1 MLDATHIPLNPPHT
15 RLTPPHIPLIF
26 ILYRA
31 DLEAQLA
38 AMESK
43 VLQGEAQGGLSEL
56 ARRQEQVLRSQQQQL
71 QRQRSKDA
79 AKLRQ
84 IADMEEAA
92 LMAQGKYSSL
102 QACSCCPLA
111 CLHTT
116 CGLLAIEQTWKASN
130 DNMKDN
136 GPLVH
141 GKYPCL
147 QALVLLPFGL
157 VCQPLFCPFTDLDGS
172 PFMYATGFEWLPAQR
187 ELRV

>member
-1 MLDATHIPLNPPHT
+1 MPLIPPD
-15 RLTPPHIPLIF
+15 IQFISPLIF
-26 ILYRA
+26 ILHRA

-56 ARRQEQVLRSQQQQL
+56 ARRQEEVLRSQQQQL
-71 QRQRSKDA
+71 QQQRSKDA

-111 CLHTT
+111 CLHTA
-116 CGLLAIEQTWKASN
+116 CCC
-130 DNMKDN
+130 
-136 GPLVH
+136 P
-141 GKYPCL
+141 
-147 QALVLLPFGL
+147 LLPFTVTFL
-157 VCQPLFCPFTDLDGS
+157 PLSRLDS
-172 PFMYATGFEWLPAQR
+172 KC
-187 ELRV
+187 

>member
-1 MLDATHIPLNPPHT
+1 MPLTLPHIP
-15 RLTPPHIPLIF
+15 LTPPHIPFIF
-26 ILYRA
+26 ILHRA

-56 ARRQEQVLRSQQQQL
+56 VRRQEEVLRRQQQQL

-102 QACSCCPLA
+102 QARSRCLLALLLPFGFACNFPVAALWLAHTLPVAALWLA
-111 CLHTT
+111 CI
-116 CGLLAIEQTWKASN
+116 LLPFAGFHCDFAAIEQT
-130 DNMKDN
+130 
-136 GPLVH
+136 
-141 GKYPCL
+141 
-147 QALVLLPFGL
+147 
-157 VCQPLFCPFTDLDGS
+157 
-172 PFMYATGFEWLPAQR
+172 
-187 ELRV
+187 

>member
-1 MLDATHIPLNPPHT
+1 
-15 RLTPPHIPLIF
+15 
-26 ILYRA
+26 
-31 DLEAQLA
+31 LEAQLA

-56 ARRQEQVLRSQQQQL
+56 ARRQEEVLRSQQQQL

-111 CLHTT
+111 RLHTA
-116 CGLLAIEQTWKASN
+116 CCC
-130 DNMKDN
+130 
-136 GPLVH
+136 P
-141 GKYPCL
+141 
-147 QALVLLPFGL
+147 LLPFTVTL
-157 VCQPLFCPFTDLDGS
+157 LPLSRLDS
-172 PFMYATGFEWLPAQR
+172 EC
-187 ELRV
+187 